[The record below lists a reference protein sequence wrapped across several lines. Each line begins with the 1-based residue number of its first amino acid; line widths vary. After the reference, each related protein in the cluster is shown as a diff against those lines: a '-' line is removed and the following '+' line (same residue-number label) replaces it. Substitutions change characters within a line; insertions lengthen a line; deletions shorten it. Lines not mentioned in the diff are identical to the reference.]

1 MVRAYEETSDQS
13 AARGGQAPRRA
24 VTGPTG
30 TTAGPAGTTAGRVGT
45 GPMTPATVMALQR
58 SVGNNAVQRLIKQD
72 EHQHGAGCG
81 HDGIDDGS
89 PKGQVQLLNE
99 AMATPSSPLSGP
111 LRSEAESFYQ
121 ADLSPTRLHD
131 NPVAQR
137 ATEALGAQ
145 AMTVGNHVF
154 LGPQAAGRKDVIG
167 HELGHVKE
175 NLAGVRETG
184 NDNGAGLA
192 VTDPGQG
199 SERAAEADGAAFG
212 AGARTAPS
220 VVAQRAVAD
229 HEDEAG

>member
-1 MVRAYEETSDQS
+1 MVRAHEEATEQK
-13 AARGGQAPRRA
+13 AVRGGRAPHRA
-24 VTGPTG
+24 AAAP
-30 TTAGPAGTTAGRVGT
+30 TTAVSGA
-45 GPMTPATVMALQR
+45 PMTPATVMALQR
-58 SVGNNAVQRLIKQD
+58 SVGNHAVQRLISGE

-81 HDGIDDGS
+81 HDGFDDKS
-89 PKGQVQLLNE
+89 PQGQVQLLNE
-99 AMATPSSPLSGP
+99 AMATPSSPLGGS

-121 ADLSPTRLHD
+121 ADLSPTRVHD

-137 ATEALGAQ
+137 ATAALGAQ
-145 AMTVGNHVF
+145 AMTVGTHVF

-175 NLAGVRETG
+175 NLSGVRETG

-212 AGARTAPS
+212 AGAKIAPS
-220 VVAQRAVAD
+220 VAARGAVTDHAD
-229 HEDEAG
+229 DTE

>member
-1 MVRAYEETSDQS
+1 MVRAHEEAADQK
-13 AARGGQAPRRA
+13 AVRGGQAPHRT
-24 VTGPTG
+24 VTAPT
-30 TTAGPAGTTAGRVGT
+30 RVGG

-58 SVGNNAVQRLIKQD
+58 SVGNNAVQRLISQD
-72 EHQHGAGCG
+72 QHEHGAGCG
-81 HDGIDDGS
+81 HDGMDDSS
-89 PKGQVQLLNE
+89 PNGQVQLLNE
-99 AMATPSSPLSGP
+99 AMATPSSPLSGS
-111 LRSEAESFYQ
+111 LRTEAESFYQ

-175 NLAGVRETG
+175 NLSGVRETG

-212 AGARTAPS
+212 AGAAMAPS
-220 VVAQRAVAD
+220 IAQRAVVD
-229 HEDEAG
+229 HAEEQE

>member
-1 MVRAYEETSDQS
+1 MVRAHEEATEQK
-13 AARGGQAPRRA
+13 AVRGGRAPHRA
-24 VTGPTG
+24 VAAP
-30 TTAGPAGTTAGRVGT
+30 TTAVSGA
-45 GPMTPATVMALQR
+45 PMTPATVMALQR
-58 SVGNNAVQRLIKQD
+58 SVGNHAVQRLIGRD

-81 HDGIDDGS
+81 HDGFDDKS
-89 PKGQVQLLNE
+89 PQGQVQLLNE
-99 AMATPSSPLSGP
+99 AMATPSSPLGGS

-121 ADLSPTRLHD
+121 TDLSPTRVHD

-137 ATEALGAQ
+137 ATAALGAQ
-145 AMTVGNHVF
+145 AMTVGTHVF

-175 NLAGVRETG
+175 NLSGVRETG

-212 AGARTAPS
+212 AGAKIAPS
-220 VVAQRAVAD
+220 VAARGAATDHAD
-229 HEDEAG
+229 DTE

>member
-1 MVRAYEETSDQS
+1 MVRAHEEAADQK
-13 AARGGQAPRRA
+13 AVRGGQAPRRA
-24 VTGPTG
+24 VTAPTG
-30 TTAGPAGTTAGRVGT
+30 VTG
-45 GPMTPATVMALQR
+45 GPMTPATVLALQR
-58 SVGNNAVQRLIKQD
+58 SVGNNVVSRLIDRD

-81 HDGIDDGS
+81 HDGIDDSS
-89 PKGQVQLLNE
+89 PKAQAQLLNE
-99 AMATPSSPLSGP
+99 AMATPSTPLSGS

-137 ATEALGAQ
+137 ATAALGAQ
-145 AMTVGNHVF
+145 AMTVGTHVF

-175 NLAGVRETG
+175 NLSGVRETG
-184 NDNGAGLA
+184 KDNGAGVT

-212 AGARTAPS
+212 AGADVAPS
-220 VVAQRAVAD
+220 VVAQRAVTEHAD
-229 HEDEAG
+229 DAE